1 VFVNGEPIFRGDAS
15 YSYAGR
21 REGLIGFDQ
30 ARLYLPLRAGENEL
44 LIVLSDVFGGMGLM
58 GRFPDSAGLTVEP
71 R

>member
-1 VFVNGEPIFRGDAS
+1 VFVNGQPVFRGEAS

-30 ARLYLPLRAGENEL
+30 ARLYLPLAAGANEVAVL
-44 LIVLSDVFGGMGLM
+44 LTDSFGGMGIM
-58 GRFPDSAGLTVEP
+58 GRFPDGGGLVVEA